1 MDLLDF
7 TNAPVE
13 DASPVPE
20 QTVTAT
26 LDFFDDDKGGHSNSI
41 N

>member
-7 TNAPVE
+7 TSKPVV
-13 DASPVPE
+13 DTSPVPE
-20 QTVTAT
+20 QTVTPT